1 MKNPTRSLGE
11 TSAPNNLVNLVCPH
25 CPQAMVCSFLV
36 INYECPP
43 ISISYSNHQLNN
55 VWINEETPLKGENC
69 GGLNFESCA
78 TAASIKAL
86 LPGLTPAGFYF
97 LKGLELTSYE
107 HEWLNSRGTAWK
119 LTQKCRERMK
129 PQMKKLARSTLV
141 SKVFTILYQSELG
154 QKVASELIIFTRNTL
169 AGNSP

>member
-1 MKNPTRSLGE
+1 MAPRHEKPKTPT
-11 TSAPNNLVNLVCPH
+11 PNNSVHLVCPR
-25 CPQAMVCSFLV
+25 CPQAVVCSFLA

-43 ISISYSNHQLNN
+43 ISIAYSNHQLNN

-107 HEWLNSRGTAWK
+107 HEWLNSRGMAWK
-119 LTQKCRERMK
+119 LTQKWRERMK

-154 QKVASELIIFTRNTL
+154 QKVASEFIIFTRNTL
-169 AGNSP
+169 EGNSP